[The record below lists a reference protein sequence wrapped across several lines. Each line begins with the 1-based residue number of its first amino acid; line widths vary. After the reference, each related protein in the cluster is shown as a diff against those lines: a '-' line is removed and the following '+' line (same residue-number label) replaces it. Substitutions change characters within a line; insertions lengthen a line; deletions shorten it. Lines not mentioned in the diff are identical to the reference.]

1 MISVTAFGRVPQG
14 QMVKREGARPGDR
27 IAVTGTIGDAALG
40 LDVLRGGRAAS
51 VLVARSDADF
61 LVDRYR
67 VPQPRLAIAA
77 ALRGAA
83 TAAMDV
89 SDGLAGDLAKLCAV
103 SGVSATIELA
113 KVPLSAAA
121 RAVITAGAAT
131 SETVVSGGDDYEV
144 LCTVPDQAWSAFARD
159 AAAAGVAVT
168 EIGRVVAGTDAPMF
182 RDAAGQA
189 VSLSRTS
196 YSHF

>member
-131 SETVVSGGDDYEV
+131 IETLISGGDDYEV